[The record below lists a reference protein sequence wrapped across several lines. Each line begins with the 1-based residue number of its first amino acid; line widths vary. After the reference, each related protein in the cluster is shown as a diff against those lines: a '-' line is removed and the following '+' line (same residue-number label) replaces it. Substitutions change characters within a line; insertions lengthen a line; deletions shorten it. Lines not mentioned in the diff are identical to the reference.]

1 MDEDTIEEQLADE
14 TIETVPDHGVL
25 DVGDDTVVTSA
36 APPEHDESP
45 WPDRSHLIRGAVYFA
60 SGSTRV
66 A

>member
-14 TIETVPDHGVL
+14 TIETVLDDSVL
-25 DVGDDTVVTSA
+25 DVGDATVVTSA